1 MVLEL
6 SQIFREKKFYFD
18 LLKELKITKISCS
31 VEENVQYDA
40 LYDYCIDRNLYHRG
54 LVKEDSNEK
63 VLIPVFWEW
72 KDIKSI
78 WDHEY
83 YVLDLYAVYVPDS
96 IMIECSLINKMRDIT
111 DYVMCSF
118 TREEFEKNGFEVSID
133 TEYPEEEEDV

>member
-1 MVLEL
+1 MLEL